1 MFRKLHSPSQANIR
15 VLLTNDCR
23 MNREEKKGEEE
34 TEELNT
40 YLDYIFQFRKI
51 SVCIMKSC
59 GQGCY
64 VELYQHRAESGEV
77 DSVQNNYK

>member
-15 VLLTNDCR
+15 VLLINDCR

-40 YLDYIFQFRKI
+40 Y
-51 SVCIMKSC
+51 
-59 GQGCY
+59 
-64 VELYQHRAESGEV
+64 
-77 DSVQNNYK
+77 